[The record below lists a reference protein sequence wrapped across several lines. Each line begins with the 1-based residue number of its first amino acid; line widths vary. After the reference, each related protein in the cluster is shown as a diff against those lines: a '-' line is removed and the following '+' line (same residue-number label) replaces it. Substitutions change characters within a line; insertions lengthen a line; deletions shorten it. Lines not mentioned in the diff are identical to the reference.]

1 MLAVHECS
9 QAGVCFTSTKQ
20 GRGERE
26 SRTSRMANKQR
37 KDGVRFGQHNRCTE
51 CTNLEGTNLEGYS
64 VLCVNEAEE
73 RGEGREGHSL

>member
-26 SRTSRMANKQR
+26 SRTSRMANK
-37 KDGVRFGQHNRCTE
+37 
-51 CTNLEGTNLEGYS
+51 NLEGTNLEGYS

>member
-1 MLAVHECS
+1 M
-9 QAGVCFTSTKQ
+9 
-20 GRGERE
+20 
-26 SRTSRMANKQR
+26 SRIAKKQR

-64 VLCVNEAEE
+64 VLRVNEAGE